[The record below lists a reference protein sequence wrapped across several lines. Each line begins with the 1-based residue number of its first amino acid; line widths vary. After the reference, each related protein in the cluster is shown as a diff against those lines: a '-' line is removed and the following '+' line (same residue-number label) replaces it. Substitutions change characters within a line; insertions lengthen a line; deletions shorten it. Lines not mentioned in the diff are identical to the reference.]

1 MKKITV
7 MEKYPVFTLDVLKK
21 DTAYRNVNEIIEYIK
36 SLIEAHPI
44 AAYIGEF
51 DHYAHTSC
59 LSTGKIASEI
69 KDAKN
74 IICCFGKILPSP
86 EMLAVRPRS
95 IGIAEMDDKYVISFM
110 EAPNAEANATMETW
124 ARGIASL

>member
-7 MEKYPVFTLDVLKK
+7 MEKYPVYTLDIMKK
-21 DTAYRNVNEIIEYIK
+21 DTQYTGVSEIFEYLKNCIEV
-36 SLIEAHPI
+36 HPI
-44 AAYIGEF
+44 AAYVGVF

-59 LSTGKIASEI
+59 LDSGKISSEI

-74 IICCFGKILPSP
+74 IICCFGKVLPSP

-110 EAPNAEANATMETW
+110 EAPNSEANATMESW
-124 ARGIASL
+124 VKGIASL